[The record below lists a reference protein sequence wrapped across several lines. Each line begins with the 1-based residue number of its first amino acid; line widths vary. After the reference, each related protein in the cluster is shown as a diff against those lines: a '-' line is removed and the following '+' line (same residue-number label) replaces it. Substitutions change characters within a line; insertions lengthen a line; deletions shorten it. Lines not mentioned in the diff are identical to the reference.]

1 VGWNFSRL
9 SLVLSLVILAWVT
22 AAQQDPRSP
31 AEFHGT
37 VDVRLKLPDG
47 EKFSGVAT
55 IRLLRTESPEVVANT
70 EDIGGW
76 VNFIDVGAGSYI
88 VEVIA
93 PGFVT
98 AKQIL
103 EITARQLSVTVF
115 MTMTPESSQTAAVFD
130 LSPPVPTLSTTTRED
145 AEKAIQALSQN
156 DFAPSVVSNVA
167 CPLPLVLKGVGERVE
182 EFVNNLDRFSAT
194 EQVEHFAV
202 RADGELRGP
211 EARSFEYVVV
221 VSRTANGGFGIDE
234 YRSGS
239 IAPTSFPAGIATM
252 GIPALALILHPGLTS
267 GFNLGCE
274 GLGEFGGRPAWIVHF
289 EQRLDRPNH
298 IRRYFVG
305 KNSYAVPLK
314 GLVMIDAGTFQVL
327 RLESELIKPVPQV
340 KLTQEHIS
348 IDYALV
354 QFRID
359 EQQLWLPKT
368 AEIYVEGKRRYYRR
382 FTFSNFKIFSVATDQ
397 KVHVPKQSY
406 AFTNNSD
413 HEISAVLTV
422 SPIPGQALHQV
433 SITFRIPARST
444 VFKFVGP
451 GKDVNLPAEAVES
464 ARFVHTGPAG
474 SIDANAY
481 FVKASLLEL
490 VPETVVPADQTN

>member
-1 VGWNFSRL
+1 VGRSFSRP
-9 SLVLSLVILAWVT
+9 SLVLSLVIFAWVT

-55 IRLLRTESPEVVANT
+55 IRLLRIESPEVVANT
-70 EDIGGW
+70 EDIGGR

-103 EITARQLSVTVF
+103 EITVRQLSVTVSI
-115 MTMTPESSQTAAVFD
+115 TMTPEASQTTAVFGF
-130 LSPPVPTLSTTTRED
+130 SPPTLSTTTRED

-156 DFAPSVVSNVA
+156 DFAPSVVPNVA
-167 CPLPLVLKGVGERVE
+167 CPLPLVLKGVGQRVE

-239 IAPTSFPAGIATM
+239 IAPSSFPAGIATM
-252 GIPALALILHPGLTS
+252 GIPALALILHPGLAS
-267 GFNLGCE
+267 GFNLACE

-289 EQRLDRPNH
+289 EQRPDRPNQ

-314 GLVMIDAGTFQVL
+314 GRVMIDAGTFQVL
-327 RLESELIKPVPQV
+327 RLESELIKPVPEV
-340 KLTQEHIS
+340 KLTREHIS

-354 QFRID
+354 QFRVD
-359 EQQLWLPKT
+359 AQQLWLPKT
-368 AEIYVEGKRRYYRR
+368 AEIYVESKRRYYRR

-397 KVHVPKQSY
+397 KVHAPKQSY

-413 HEISAVLTV
+413 QEISAVLTV

-451 GKDVNLPAEAVES
+451 GKDVDLPAEAVES

-481 FVKASLLEL
+481 FVKASMLEL